1 MLFNARCWTP
11 PAAALVIATIFLSGC
26 ERVGSEGAAPTCP
39 PLVEYSRA
47 EQAQVANEVAELSEG
62 AMIIDWLSDYAVM
75 RGQAR
80 ICAGLKTST
89 NQ

>member
-1 MLFNARCWTP
+1 M
-11 PAAALVIATIFLSGC
+11 IFLSGC
-26 ERVGSEGAAPTCP
+26 ARVGSEGSAPACP
-39 PLVEYSRA
+39 PVAEYSRA

-75 RGQAR
+75 RDQAL